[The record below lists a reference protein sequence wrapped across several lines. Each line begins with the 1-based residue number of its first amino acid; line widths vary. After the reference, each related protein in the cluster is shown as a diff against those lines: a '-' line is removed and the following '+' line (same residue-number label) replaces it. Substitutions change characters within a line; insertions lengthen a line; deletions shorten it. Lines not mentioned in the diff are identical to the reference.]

1 MKTSHRL
8 STSFMQRKQTT
19 SLLTSVVDE
28 VLMTY
33 CVQQPAPR
41 MRHVQSWKLNKAT
54 GEEMLLD
61 ITSFEKDM
69 NG

>member
-1 MKTSHRL
+1 
-8 STSFMQRKQTT
+8 
-19 SLLTSVVDE
+19 
-28 VLMTY
+28 MTY